1 MGRDVEVQVLVNE
14 RHEMTI
20 RNRDH
25 AFQLFSLNVTI
36 GRGTTFCI
44 SDIMSET
51 EWAETVASGDG
62 PLVIGGAL
70 SGALE
75 GLRRHGITPADILSC
90 PVVSPGGVVTE
101 EDMTVAAGWLA
112 TGLLQE
118 ADSMLEQT
126 LITTT
131 LQNAGWTRDPARV
144 TSLVLAIAIT
154 AGHAE
159 DNGRG

>member
-1 MGRDVEVQVLVNE
+1 
-14 RHEMTI
+14 MTI
-20 RNRDH
+20 RLRDAARRH
-25 AFQLFSLNVTI
+25 LALAVAL
-36 GRGTTFCI
+36 GRGATFCI
-44 SDIMSET
+44 YDVMDE
-51 EWAETVASGDG
+51 EHWYRAVVDGDG
-62 PLVIGGAL
+62 PLITGGAL

-75 GLRRHGITPADILSC
+75 GLRRRGITPADVLSC

-101 EDMTVAAGWLA
+101 EDLSTAAGWLA

-159 DNGRG
+159 DNDRG

>member
-1 MGRDVEVQVLVNE
+1 
-14 RHEMTI
+14 MTI
-20 RNRDH
+20 RHRDTAH
-25 AFQLFSLNVTI
+25 RLLSVTTAL

-44 SDIMSET
+44 FDVMDEAH
-51 EWAETVASGDG
+51 WYQTVAVDGDR
-62 PLVIGGAL
+62 PLVLGGAL

-75 GLRRHGITPADILSC
+75 GLRRFGVTPADVLSC
-90 PVVSPGGVVTE
+90 PVVSPGGAVTE

-131 LQNAGWTRDPARV
+131 LQNAGWTRNPARV
-144 TSLVLAIAIT
+144 MSLVLAIAIT

-159 DNGRG
+159 DNDRA

>member
-1 MGRDVEVQVLVNE
+1 
-14 RHEMTI
+14 MTI
-20 RNRDH
+20 RFRDD
-25 AFQLFSLNVTI
+25 ARRLLSLSVAM
-36 GRGTTFCI
+36 GRGTSFCI
-44 SDIMSET
+44 YDVMDEAH
-51 EWAETVASGDG
+51 WYHTVVTGDG

-75 GLRRHGITPADILSC
+75 ALRRCGVTPADVLSC

-101 EDMTVAAGWLA
+101 EDMTIAAGWLA

-118 ADSMLEQT
+118 ADSMLEQV

-144 TSLVLAIAIT
+144 TSLVLAIAVT

>member
-1 MGRDVEVQVLVNE
+1 
-14 RHEMTI
+14 MTI
-20 RNRDH
+20 RHRDT
-25 AFQLFSLNVTI
+25 AYRLLSLTTAL

-44 SDIMSET
+44 FDVMDEAH
-51 EWAETVASGDG
+51 WHRTVVDGDG
-62 PLVIGGAL
+62 PLVQGGAL

-75 GLRRHGITPADILSC
+75 GLRRFGVTPAGVLSC
-90 PVVSPGGVVTE
+90 PVVSPGGAVTE

-159 DNGRG
+159 DNNRG

>member
-1 MGRDVEVQVLVNE
+1 
-14 RHEMTI
+14 MTI

-44 SDIMSET
+44 SDIMSESA
-51 EWAETVASGDG
+51 WAETVACGDG

-75 GLRRHGITPADILSC
+75 GLRRHGIATADVLSC
-90 PVVSPGGVVTE
+90 PVVSPGGLVTE
-101 EDMTVAAGWLA
+101 EDLSTAAGWLA
-112 TGLLQE
+112 TGLFQD

-126 LITTT
+126 LVTTT